1 MSFLSLGIKQNIDNL
16 MKQNGIN
23 EPTPAQ
29 ELAIPVI
36 LTGRDVLVQ
45 AQTGTGKTL
54 AFLLPMLQNI
64 KISSPAVQGL
74 IITPTRE
81 LALQI
86 TKVAEKIGKVNGVRV
101 LTIYGGQDIDRQLKK
116 LNAAPHIVIGTPG
129 RILDHLRRKTLTINH
144 VNKLVLD
151 EADQLL
157 HMGFLDEVEELIVN
171 TAPERQTMFFSAT
184 IPAKIK
190 ALSVNYMKKPK
201 DLKVM
206 SNSVTLDEINQIIVE
221 TKEEFKLDK
230 LCGLINQYQP
240 YLAMIF
246 CHTKQRVSN
255 LVAELAQR
263 GYLVDELHGDL
274 SQAKRNQVMRKFSTA
289 KLQILVATDI
299 AARGLDVEGVTHVF
313 NYDIPHDV
321 ESYIHRIGRT
331 GRAGQ
336 TGVAVT
342 FVNPRQHDYLALI
355 ERGIKAKIAREK
367 ASQKKA
373 IIEQHKVKEAKIIE
387 ESKKN
392 SAKAKPFIKKNSL
405 ADNKKK
411 KHSGTNNRS
420 RRKAKPQN
428 K

>member
-1 MSFLSLGIKQNIDNL
+1 MSFLSLGIKQDIDIL
-16 MKQNGIN
+16 MKQNGIV
-23 EPTPAQ
+23 EPTPVQ
-29 ELAIPVI
+29 EMAIPVI

-54 AFLLPMLQNI
+54 AFLLPIMQNI
-64 KISSPAVQGL
+64 KVGSPAVQGL

-101 LTIYGGQDIDRQLKK
+101 LTIYGGQDIERQLKK
-116 LNAAPHIVIGTPG
+116 LNAAPHIIIGTPG
-129 RILDHLRRKTLTINH
+129 RILDHLRRKTLEISH

-171 TAPERQTMFFSAT
+171 TAPDRQTMFFSAT

-201 DLKVM
+201 DLKVI
-206 SNSVTLDEINQIIVE
+206 SNNVTLDEIEQIIVE
-221 TKEEFKLDK
+221 SKEEFKLDK
-230 LCGLINQYQP
+230 LCGMINKYQP

-299 AARGLDVEGVTHVF
+299 AARGIDIEGVTHVF

-342 FVNPRQHDYLALI
+342 FVNPRQQDYLAII
-355 ERGIKAKIAREK
+355 ERGIKSKIAREK

-373 IIEQHKVKEAKIIE
+373 IQEREKEKEVKIMTENKKSKV
-387 ESKKN
+387 S
-392 SAKAKPFIKKNSL
+392 SKPFSNKTAL
-405 ADNKKK
+405 ASSKKK
-411 KHSGTNNRS
+411 KHSGINNRS
-420 RRKAKPQN
+420 RRKPKAKE
-428 K
+428 